1 MSGDLPGSFRV
12 RAHRGW
18 SQRIAARAETVRLA
32 RKAGLGGKAGLPA
45 AGSLATKGSL
55 AGAAGLAGVG
65 AAGLLVIAGC
75 AGGGAAAQG
84 PAARVTIVSGNLTFS
99 SAAGGARG
107 VTAPASRA
115 AGHRAGSAVVAGLS
129 GPGTRAAAS
138 GSIRRADAAQAASG
152 RSRASGGAVTPVDL
166 RPDLGVRVAVRDGRL
181 TGVSVRT
188 VAGNTALGNAVAGNT
203 AAGNTAAGNTAA
215 GTSLA
220 GTYATG
226 SRSWRT
232 RWALAPSQTYRV
244 TATAVDAHGRRTVM
258 ASTFRTLLP
267 RRTFTA
273 ATVLGAGQT
282 VGVGMPIMINFSRPI
297 TDRAAVE
304 RALQIWSSK
313 PVTGAWYWVTSTSVW
328 FRPRHYWPAHT
339 RVRFT
344 AHLAGLQGAP
354 GVYGRSDLTQHFR
367 IGDSLIAVAS
377 AATHHMKVWWNGRLA
392 GDWPVSTGRSGMD
405 TPDGRYL
412 SFAMGSP
419 VDMNSASYGVGP
431 GMPGYY
437 NELVYDAVQFT
448 FSGDYVHSAP
458 WSVGEQGLVNV
469 SHGCVNVAPGYA
481 AWFYGH
487 SVLGDPISV
496 VGSPVAGTWGDG
508 WTIYFLGW
516 HKLLAGSATGQA
528 VQVSRD
534 GSRLVAA

>member
-1 MSGDLPGSFRV
+1 VSGDIPQGFRL

-18 SQRIAARAETVRLA
+18 SQRIVSRAGTA
-32 RKAGLGGKAGLPA
+32 
-45 AGSLATKGSL
+45 SLATVTSR
-55 AGAAGLAGVG
+55 AGTCRAGAGLAGAG

-75 AGGGAAAQG
+75 SGAGPAAQG
-84 PAARVTIVSGNLTFS
+84 LAAKVTIVSGNLTFS
-99 SAAGGARG
+99 SASAGQHRAA
-107 VTAPASRA
+107 APAQRPGNYGS
-115 AGHRAGSAVVAGLS
+115 GSHGSGSHRAGDAIVAGLS
-129 GPGTRAAAS
+129 GPGRHGVAS
-138 GSIRRADAAQAASG
+138 GKTSRAQAAQAASG
-152 RSRASGGAVTPVDL
+152 RSRASQEVAAPVDL
-166 RPDLGVRVAVRDGRL
+166 RPDLGVRVAVRGGTL

-188 VAGNTALGNAVAGNT
+188 ATGKTV
-203 AAGNTAAGNTAA
+203 
-215 GTSLA
+215 A
-220 GTYATG
+220 GTYARG

-244 TATAVDAHGRRTVM
+244 TATAVGARGQRTVM
-258 ASTFRTLLP
+258 ASTFRTARP
-267 RRTFTA
+267 RRTFAA
-273 ATVLGAGQT
+273 ATTLGAGET
-282 VGVGMPIMINFSRPI
+282 VGVGMPIMIDFSRPV
-297 TDRAAVE
+297 TDKAAME

-313 PVTGAWYWVTSTSVW
+313 PVTGAWYWVSSKSVW

-354 GVYGRSDLTQHFR
+354 GVYGQADLTQHFR

-377 AATHHMKVWWNGRLA
+377 AATHHMKVWRNGRLA
-392 GDWPVSTGRSGMD
+392 GDWPVSTGRPGMD

-458 WSVGEQGLVNV
+458 WSVSDQGIANV

-516 HKLLAGSATGQA
+516 RKLLAGSATGEA
-528 VQVSRD
+528 VRVSAH
-534 GSRLVAA
+534 GSRLAAA

>member
-1 MSGDLPGSFRV
+1 L
-12 RAHRGW
+12 
-18 SQRIAARAETVRLA
+18 
-32 RKAGLGGKAGLPA
+32 
-45 AGSLATKGSL
+45 
-55 AGAAGLAGVG
+55 
-65 AAGLLVIAGC
+65 
-75 AGGGAAAQG
+75 GGAAAQG

-99 SAAGGARG
+99 SAAGARG

-115 AGHRAGSAVVAGLS
+115 VGHRAGSAVVAGLS
-129 GPGTRAAAS
+129 GSGARAAAS
-138 GSIRRADAAQAASG
+138 GSISRAGAAQAASG
-152 RSRASGGAVTPVDL
+152 RSRVSGGAVAPVDL

-188 VAGNTALGNAVAGNT
+188 VAGNTVAGQA
-203 AAGNTAAGNTAA
+203 AAGQTVA

-220 GTYATG
+220 GTYATD

-232 RWALAPSQTYRV
+232 RWALAPSRTYRV

-258 ASTFRTLLP
+258 ASTFRTLQP

-273 ATVLGAGQT
+273 ATILGAGQT

-297 TDRAAVE
+297 TGRAAVE

-313 PVTGAWYWVTSTSVW
+313 PVTGAWYWVNSTSVW

-354 GVYGRSDLTQHFR
+354 GVYGQSDLTQHFR

-377 AATHHMKVWWNGRLA
+377 AATHHMKVWRNGRLA
-392 GDWPVSTGRSGMD
+392 GDWPVSTGRPGMD

-487 SVLGDPISV
+487 SVLGDPVSV

-516 HKLLAGSATGQA
+516 HKLLAGSATGHA
-528 VQVSRD
+528 VQVSQD

>member
-1 MSGDLPGSFRV
+1 MAGDIPVGFRV

-18 SQRIAARAETVRLA
+18 SQTG
-32 RKAGLGGKAGLPA
+32 GLV
-45 AGSLATKGSL
+45 
-55 AGAAGLAGVG
+55 GVG

-75 AGGGAAAQG
+75 TGTGPGALG
-84 PAARVTIVSGNLTFS
+84 PPAKVTIVSGNLTFS
-99 SAAGGARG
+99 SAAAGAERS
-107 VTAPASRA
+107 APVRRSPD
-115 AGHRAGSAVVAGLS
+115 HRAGDAIVTGLS
-129 GPGTRAAAS
+129 GS
-138 GSIRRADAAQAASG
+138 GSRQV
-152 RSRASGGAVTPVDL
+152 ASGGTSQVSGVRAVSGRFRASEGVAVPVDL

-181 TGVSVRT
+181 TGVSVRP
-188 VAGNTALGNAVAGNT
+188 VAGKPVTGRTGAGEAVTGRTGAGEAVAG
-203 AAGNTAAGNTAA
+203 
-215 GTSLA
+215 S
-220 GTYATG
+220 YAPG

-244 TATAVDAHGRRTVM
+244 TATAVDSAGQRTVM
-258 ASTFRTLLP
+258 ASDFRTLRP
-267 RRTFTA
+267 RRSFSA
-273 ATVLGAGQT
+273 ATVLGAGET

-297 TDRAAVE
+297 ADKAAVE

-313 PVTGAWYWVTSTSVW
+313 PVTGAWYWVNSTSVS

-354 GVYGRSDLTQHFR
+354 GVYGKSDLTQHFR

-377 AATHHMKVWWNGRLA
+377 AATHQMRVWRNGRLV

-412 SFAMGSP
+412 SVAKGSP

-458 WSVGEQGLVNV
+458 WSVGEQGIGNV
-469 SHGCVNVAPGYA
+469 SHGCVNLAPGYA

-487 SVLGDPISV
+487 SMLGDPISV
-496 VGSPVAGTWGDG
+496 VGSPVTGTWGDG

-516 HKLLAGSATGQA
+516 RRLLAGSATGDA
-528 VQVSRD
+528 VRVSPA
-534 GSRLVAA
+534 GSQPQPASA

>member
-1 MSGDLPGSFRV
+1 VSWDIPVGLRV

-18 SQRIAARAETVRLA
+18 SQT
-32 RKAGLGGKAGLPA
+32 
-45 AGSLATKGSL
+45 GSL
-55 AGAAGLAGVG
+55 AGAG

-75 AGGGAAAQG
+75 AGTVSGALG
-84 PAARVTIVSGNLTFS
+84 PPAKVTIVSGNLTFS
-99 SAAGGARG
+99 SVATTAGY
-107 VTAPASRA
+107 RA
-115 AGHRAGSAVVAGLS
+115 APGRRSVHQRAGDAIIGGLS
-129 GPGTRAAAS
+129 GPGSHQTAWD
-138 GSIRRADAAQAASG
+138 GTGQAGAVRTVSG
-152 RSRASGGAVTPVDL
+152 RSRASGGMAAPVDL
-166 RPDLGVRVAVRDGRL
+166 RPDLGVRIAVRDGRL
-181 TGVSVRT
+181 TGVSVRP
-188 VAGNTALGNAVAGNT
+188 VAGNTVAAVAGK
-203 AAGNTAAGNTAA
+203 AVAG
-215 GTSLA
+215 S
-220 GTYATG
+220 YAPG
-226 SRSWRT
+226 ARSWRT

-244 TATAVDAHGRRTVM
+244 TARAVDSAGQRTVM
-258 ASTFRTLLP
+258 ASEFRTLRP
-267 RRTFTA
+267 RHSFA
-273 ATVLGAGQT
+273 AGTVLGAGQT

-297 TDRAAVE
+297 ADKAAVE
-304 RALQIWSSK
+304 RALQIWSTK
-313 PVTGAWYWVTSTSVW
+313 PVTGAWYWVNSKSVW

-354 GVYGRSDLTQHFR
+354 GVYGKSDLTQHFR

-377 AATHHMKVWWNGRLA
+377 AATHQMKVWWNGRLA
-392 GDWPVSTGRSGMD
+392 GDWPVSTGRPGMD

-412 SFAMGSP
+412 SVAKGSP

-458 WSVGEQGLVNV
+458 WSVVQQGISNV
-469 SHGCVNVAPGYA
+469 SHGCINLAPGYA
-481 AWFYGH
+481 AWFYSH

-516 HKLLAGSATGQA
+516 RKLLAGSATGDA
-528 VQVSRD
+528 VLVSRD
-534 GSRLVAA
+534 GSRLAAAVSAAH

>member
-1 MSGDLPGSFRV
+1 VSGDISWGFRV

-18 SQRIAARAETVRLA
+18 SQGIASRAGTTSR
-32 RKAGLGGKAGLPA
+32 AG
-45 AGSLATKGSL
+45 KGSR
-55 AGAAGLAGVG
+55 AGAAGLVGLG

-75 AGGGAAAQG
+75 SGGGLAAQAA
-84 PAARVTIVSGNLTFS
+84 PAKVTIVSGNLTFS
-99 SAAGGARG
+99 SAAGGTQRA
-107 VTAPASRA
+107 APAHQSLGHQSLGHQSLGHQSLGHGALGHVPINHPA
-115 AGHRAGSAVVAGLS
+115 ANHRPGDAVVARLS
-129 GPGTRAAAS
+129 GPGTLDAAS
-138 GSIRRADAAQAASG
+138 GVTSQGHGAQAASG
-152 RSRASGGAVTPVDL
+152 PSRASRGAAGSVDL
-166 RPDLGVRVAVRDGRL
+166 RPDLGVQVAVRDGTL

-188 VAGNTALGNAVAGNT
+188 MTGTTVAGTTLP
-203 AAGNTAAGNTAA
+203 
-215 GTSLA
+215 
-220 GTYATG
+220 GTYASG
-226 SRSWRT
+226 SGSWRT
-232 RWALAPSQTYRV
+232 RWALAPSQAYRV
-244 TATAVDAHGRRTVM
+244 TATAVGSRGQRTVM
-258 ASTFRTLLP
+258 ASTFRTLRP
-267 RRTFTA
+267 RRTVTA
-273 ATVLGAGQT
+273 ATVLGAGET
-282 VGVGMPIMINFSRPI
+282 VGVGMPIMINFSRPV
-297 TDRAAVE
+297 TDQAAVE
-304 RALQIWSSK
+304 RALQIWSSR
-313 PVTGAWYWVTSTSVW
+313 PVTGAWYWVSSTSVS

-344 AHLAGLQGAP
+344 AHLAGLQVAP
-354 GVYGRSDLTQHFR
+354 GVYARADLTQHFR

-392 GDWPVSTGRSGMD
+392 GDWPVSTGRPGMD

-412 SFAMGSP
+412 SFAKGSP

-458 WSVGEQGLVNV
+458 WSVSEQGVTNV

-481 AWFYGH
+481 AWFYGR
-487 SVLGDPISV
+487 SVVGDPISV

-516 HKLLAGSATGQA
+516 HKLLAGSATGDTVRA
-528 VQVSRD
+528 GPG

>member
-1 MSGDLPGSFRV
+1 L
-12 RAHRGW
+12 
-18 SQRIAARAETVRLA
+18 
-32 RKAGLGGKAGLPA
+32 
-45 AGSLATKGSL
+45 
-55 AGAAGLAGVG
+55 
-65 AAGLLVIAGC
+65 
-75 AGGGAAAQG
+75 GGAAAQG

-99 SAAGGARG
+99 SAAGARG
-107 VTAPASRA
+107 VTAPTSRA

-129 GPGTRAAAS
+129 GSGARAAAS
-138 GSIRRADAAQAASG
+138 GSISRADAAQAASG
-152 RSRASGGAVTPVDL
+152 RSRASGGAVAPVDL

-188 VAGNTALGNAVAGNT
+188 VAGNTVAGQAVAGQ
-203 AAGNTAAGNTAA
+203 AIA

-220 GTYATG
+220 GTYATD

-232 RWALAPSQTYRV
+232 RWALAPSRTYRV

-258 ASTFRTLLP
+258 ASTFRTLQP
-267 RRTFTA
+267 RRMFTA
-273 ATVLGAGQT
+273 ATILGAGQA

-297 TDRAAVE
+297 TARAAVE

-313 PVTGAWYWVTSTSVW
+313 PVTGAWYWVNSTSVW

-354 GVYGRSDLTQHFR
+354 GVYGQSDLTQHFR

-392 GDWPVSTGRSGMD
+392 GDWPVSTGRPGMD

-487 SVLGDPISV
+487 SVLGDPVSV

-516 HKLLAGSATGQA
+516 HKLLAGSATGHA
-528 VQVSRD
+528 VQVSQD

>member
-1 MSGDLPGSFRV
+1 VAGEIPVGFRV

-18 SQRIAARAETVRLA
+18 SQT
-32 RKAGLGGKAGLPA
+32 GG
-45 AGSLATKGSL
+45 L
-55 AGAAGLAGVG
+55 AGAG

-75 AGGGAAAQG
+75 TGTGPGALG
-84 PAARVTIVSGNLTFS
+84 PPAKVTIVSGNLTFS
-99 SAAGGARG
+99 SAAAGAGRT
-107 VTAPASRA
+107 VAPARRSLD
-115 AGHRAGSAVVAGLS
+115 HRAGDAIVAGLS
-129 GPGTRAAAS
+129 GSGSHAAAS
-138 GSIRRADAAQAASG
+138 AGTSQVSAVRAVSG
-152 RSRASGGAVTPVDL
+152 RSRASEGAAVPVDV

-181 TGVSVRT
+181 TGVSVRPVTGKT
-188 VAGNTALGNAVAGNT
+188 VAGKTLAGKTVAGSYT
-203 AAGNTAAGNTAA
+203 P
-215 GTSLA
+215 
-220 GTYATG
+220 G

-244 TATAVDAHGRRTVM
+244 TATAVDPAGQRTVM
-258 ASTFRTLLP
+258 ASDFRTLRP
-267 RRTFTA
+267 RRSFVA
-273 ATVLGAGQT
+273 ATVLGAGET
-282 VGVGMPIMINFSRPI
+282 VGVGMPIVINFSHPI
-297 TDRAAVE
+297 ADKAAVE

-313 PVTGAWYWVTSTSVW
+313 PVTGAWYWVNSTSVW

-354 GVYGRSDLTQHFR
+354 GVYGKSDLTQHFR

-377 AATHHMKVWWNGRLA
+377 AATHQIRVWWNGRLA
-392 GDWPVSTGRSGMD
+392 GDWPVSTGRPGMD

-412 SFAMGSP
+412 SVAKGSP

-458 WSVGEQGLVNV
+458 WSVGEQGIGNV
-469 SHGCVNVAPGYA
+469 SHGCVNLAPGYA

-487 SVLGDPISV
+487 SMLGDPISV

-516 HKLLAGSATGQA
+516 RKLLAGSATGDA
-528 VQVSRD
+528 VLVSRG
-534 GSRLVAA
+534 GSQFAAAASAAR

>member
-1 MSGDLPGSFRV
+1 VSGDMPVNFRV

-18 SQRIAARAETVRLA
+18 SQ
-32 RKAGLGGKAGLPA
+32 AGG
-45 AGSLATKGSL
+45 L
-55 AGAAGLAGVG
+55 AGAG

-75 AGGGAAAQG
+75 TGTGPGAQAP
-84 PAARVTIVSGNLTFS
+84 PAKVTIVSGNLTFS
-99 SAAGGARG
+99 SGAGAAGRPA
-107 VTAPASRA
+107 APARQSLDR
-115 AGHRAGSAVVAGLS
+115 RAGDAIGGGLN
-129 GPGTRAAAS
+129 GPGSHETTSDGRGQAGAV
-138 GSIRRADAAQAASG
+138 QAARG
-152 RSRASGGAVTPVDL
+152 RSRASGGTVAPVDL

-181 TGVSVRT
+181 TGVSVRP
-188 VAGNTALGNAVAGNT
+188 VAGTTAARHTPAGNRVAGKAVAG
-203 AAGNTAAGNTAA
+203 
-215 GTSLA
+215 L
-220 GTYATG
+220 YAPG

-244 TATAVDAHGRRTVM
+244 LATAVDSAGQRTVM
-258 ASTFRTLLP
+258 ASDFRTLRP
-267 RRTFTA
+267 RRSFSA
-273 ATVLGAGQT
+273 ATILGAGET

-297 TDRAAVE
+297 ADRAAVE

-313 PVTGAWYWVTSTSVW
+313 PVTGAWYWVNSKSVW

-354 GVYGRSDLTQHFR
+354 GVYGKSDLTQHFR

-377 AATHHMKVWWNGRLA
+377 AATHQMKVWRNGRLA
-392 GDWPVSTGRSGMD
+392 GDWPVSTGRPGMD

-412 SFAMGSP
+412 SFAKGSP

-431 GMPGYY
+431 GMAGYY

-458 WSVGEQGLVNV
+458 WSVGEQGVSNV
-469 SHGCVNVAPGYA
+469 SHGCVNLAPGYA
-481 AWFYGH
+481 AWFYSH

-496 VGSPVAGTWGDG
+496 VGSPVAGTWDDG
-508 WTIYFLGW
+508 WTIYFAGW
-516 HKLLAGSATGQA
+516 RKLLAGSATGDA
-528 VQVSRD
+528 VLVSRD
-534 GSRLVAA
+534 GSRLAAAASAAR

>member
-1 MSGDLPGSFRV
+1 V
-12 RAHRGW
+12 RAYRGRN
-18 SQRIAARAETVRLA
+18 QGPAARAEI
-32 RKAGLGGKAGLPA
+32 AGLAGKAARAERAGPAGRAARAGKAGLA
-45 AGSLATKGSL
+45 RKGSL
-55 AGAAGLAGVG
+55 AGPAGLAGAG

-75 AGGGAAAQG
+75 AGGGVAAQG
-84 PAARVTIVSGNLTFS
+84 PAARVTIVTGNLTFS
-99 SAAGGARG
+99 SAAAGAPG
-107 VTAPASRA
+107 AAAAASRA
-115 AGHRAGSAVVAGLS
+115 VGHRAGSAVVAGLS
-129 GPGTRAAAS
+129 GSRARATAPGGTS
-138 GSIRRADAAQAASG
+138 GAGAAQAASG
-152 RSRASGGAVTPVDL
+152 RSRASGGPPAPVDL

-188 VAGNTALGNAVAGNT
+188 VASQAGTAHAGRT
-203 AAGNTAAGNTAA
+203 AASQTAGGKAAAGAA
-215 GTSLA
+215 LA
-220 GTYATG
+220 GTYAPG

-244 TATAVDAHGRRTVM
+244 TATAVDAGGRRTVM
-258 ASTFRTLLP
+258 ASTFRTLQP
-267 RRTFTA
+267 RGTFAA
-273 ATVLGAGQT
+273 ATILGAGQT

-313 PVTGAWYWVTSTSVW
+313 PVTGAWYWMTSKSVW

-344 AHLAGLQGAP
+344 AHLAGLAGAP
-354 GVYGRSDLTQHFR
+354 GVYGRADLTQHFR
-367 IGDSLIAVAS
+367 IGDSVIAVAS
-377 AATHHMKVWWNGRLA
+377 AATHQMKVWRNGRLA
-392 GDWPVSTGRSGMD
+392 GDWPVSTGRPGMD

-458 WSVGEQGLVNV
+458 WSVGQQGIINV
-469 SHGCVNVAPGYA
+469 SHGCVNVAPGHA
-481 AWFYGH
+481 AWFYSH
-487 SVLGDPISV
+487 SMLGDPISV

-516 HKLLAGSATGQA
+516 RKLLAGSATGQA
-528 VQVSRD
+528 VQAGQD

>member
-1 MSGDLPGSFRV
+1 V

-18 SQRIAARAETVRLA
+18 NQTG
-32 RKAGLGGKAGLPA
+32 GLV
-45 AGSLATKGSL
+45 
-55 AGAAGLAGVG
+55 GAG

-75 AGGGAAAQG
+75 TGTG
-84 PAARVTIVSGNLTFS
+84 PAALGPPAKVTIISGNLTFS
-99 SAAGGARG
+99 SAATGAMRAA
-107 VTAPASRA
+107 APAQRSRQ
-115 AGHRAGSAVVAGLS
+115 HRTGDAIVAGLS
-129 GPGTRAAAS
+129 RSGSRETASGNTSRAGAAA
-138 GSIRRADAAQAASG
+138 AASG
-152 RSRASGGAVTPVDL
+152 RSRAARGTAGPVDL

-181 TGVSVRT
+181 TGVSVRP
-188 VAGNTALGNAVAGNT
+188 VAGKT
-203 AAGNTAAGNTAA
+203 AAGNTAAGQETAA
-215 GTSLA
+215 RESLP
-220 GTYATG
+220 GSYAPG

-232 RWALAPSQTYRV
+232 RWALAPSRTYQV
-244 TATAVDAHGRRTVM
+244 TATAVDPAGRRTVM
-258 ASTFRTLLP
+258 ASDFRTLRP
-267 RRTFTA
+267 RRTFSA

-297 TDRAAVE
+297 ADRATVE

-313 PVTGAWYWVTSTSVW
+313 PVTGAWYWVNSTSVW

-354 GVYGRSDLTQHFR
+354 GVYGKSDLTQHFR

-377 AATHHMKVWWNGRLA
+377 AATHQMRVWWNGRLA
-392 GDWPVSTGRSGMD
+392 GDWPVSTGRPGMD

-412 SFAMGSP
+412 SFAKGSP

-458 WSVGEQGLVNV
+458 WSVGEQGVSNV
-469 SHGCVNVAPGYA
+469 SHGCVNLAPGYA
-481 AWFYGH
+481 AWFYSH

-496 VGSPVAGTWGDG
+496 VGSPVSGTWGDG

-516 HKLLAGSATGQA
+516 RKLLAGSATGDA
-528 VQVSRD
+528 VLVSRG
-534 GSRLVAA
+534 GSTRVPQ

>member
-1 MSGDLPGSFRV
+1 M

-18 SQRIAARAETVRLA
+18 GQRIVSRAGT
-32 RKAGLGGKAGLPA
+32 AGLATVTSRAGTGRGGAG
-45 AGSLATKGSL
+45 GGGTSL
-55 AGAAGLAGVG
+55 AGTGLAGAG

-75 AGGGAAAQG
+75 SGAGPAAQG
-84 PAARVTIVSGNLTFS
+84 LAAKVTIVSGNLTFS
-99 SAAGGARG
+99 SASAGPRRAAIPVQHSGNHRSGDAIIASLSGSGRRG
-107 VTAPASRA
+107 V
-115 AGHRAGSAVVAGLS
+115 
-129 GPGTRAAAS
+129 AS
-138 GSIRRADAAQAASG
+138 GGTTGHNQAAQAASG
-152 RSRASGGAVTPVDL
+152 RSRASQGAVVPVDL

-181 TGVSVRT
+181 TGVSVRAIT
-188 VAGNTALGNAVAGNT
+188 STPAPGTPAPGTPASGTTRAGG
-203 AAGNTAAGNTAA
+203 
-215 GTSLA
+215 SLA
-220 GTYATG
+220 GTYAAG
-226 SRSWRT
+226 ARSWRT
-232 RWALAPSQTYRV
+232 RWALAPSQAYRV
-244 TATAVDAHGRRTVM
+244 TATAVGARGQRTVM
-258 ASTFRTLLP
+258 ASTFRTTRP
-267 RRTFTA
+267 RRTFAA
-273 ATVLGAGQT
+273 ATTLGTGET

-297 TDRAAVE
+297 TDKAAVE
-304 RALQIWSSK
+304 RSLQIWSSR
-313 PVTGAWYWVTSTSVW
+313 PVTGAWYWVNSKSVW

-344 AHLAGLQGAP
+344 AHLAGLRGAP
-354 GVYGRSDLTQHFR
+354 GVFGRADLSQHFR

-392 GDWPVSTGRSGMD
+392 GDWPVSTGRPGMD

-412 SFAMGSP
+412 TFAMGSP

-458 WSVGEQGLVNV
+458 WSVGDQGIANV

-487 SVLGDPISV
+487 STLGDPVSV

-516 HKLLAGSATGQA
+516 RKLLAGSVTGEA
-528 VQVSRD
+528 VRVSAH
-534 GSRLVAA
+534 GSRPAAG

>member
-1 MSGDLPGSFRV
+1 MAGDTPVGFRV

-18 SQRIAARAETVRLA
+18 SQTG
-32 RKAGLGGKAGLPA
+32 GLV
-45 AGSLATKGSL
+45 
-55 AGAAGLAGVG
+55 GAG

-75 AGGGAAAQG
+75 TGTGPGALG
-84 PAARVTIVSGNLTFS
+84 PSAKVTIVSGNLTFS
-99 SAAGGARG
+99 SAAAGAGRR
-107 VTAPASRA
+107 APARRSPD
-115 AGHRAGSAVVAGLS
+115 HRAGDAIVAGLS
-129 GPGTRAAAS
+129 GSGGYEAAS
-138 GSIRRADAAQAASG
+138 GGTSQVSALRAVSG
-152 RSRASGGAVTPVDL
+152 RSRASEGAAVPVDL

-181 TGVSVRT
+181 TGVSVRPVAGKTVTGKT
-188 VAGNTALGNAVAGNT
+188 VAGNTVAGEAVAG
-203 AAGNTAAGNTAA
+203 
-215 GTSLA
+215 S
-220 GTYATG
+220 YAPG

-244 TATAVDAHGRRTVM
+244 TATAVDSAGQRTVM
-258 ASTFRTLLP
+258 ASDFRTLRP
-267 RRTFTA
+267 RRSFSA
-273 ATVLGAGQT
+273 ATVLGAGET

-297 TDRAAVE
+297 ADQAAVE

-313 PVTGAWYWVTSTSVW
+313 PVTGAWYWVNSTSVW

-354 GVYGRSDLTQHFR
+354 GVYGKSDLTQHFR

-377 AATHHMKVWWNGRLA
+377 AATHQMRVWRNGRLA
-392 GDWPVSTGRSGMD
+392 GDWPVSTGRPGMD

-412 SFAMGSP
+412 SVAKGSP

-458 WSVGEQGLVNV
+458 WSVGEQGIGNV

-487 SVLGDPISV
+487 SMLGDPISV

-516 HKLLAGSATGQA
+516 RKLLAGSATGDA
-528 VQVSRD
+528 VLVSRD
-534 GSRLVAA
+534 GSRLAAAASTAR

>member
-1 MSGDLPGSFRV
+1 MSGDIAGGFRV

-18 SQRIAARAETVRLA
+18 NQYIASRAWT
-32 RKAGLGGKAGLPA
+32 
-45 AGSLATKGSL
+45 GSLATGAGGGGVSW
-55 AGAAGLAGVG
+55 AGAGWVGAG
-65 AAGLLVIAGC
+65 AAGLLVLAGC
-75 AGGGAAAQG
+75 AGGGVAAQG
-84 PAARVTIVSGNLTFS
+84 PPAKVTIVSGNLTFS
-99 SAAGGARG
+99 SAITGERRGTGPAQGSLGRPAGPRRAGG
-107 VTAPASRA
+107 
-115 AGHRAGSAVVAGLS
+115 HRTGDAIVAGLS
-129 GPGTRAAAS
+129 GPGTRDAAS
-138 GSIRRADAAQAASG
+138 GGMNQAGAAQAASG
-152 RSRASGGAVTPVDL
+152 RSRASKEAAAPVDL

-181 TGVSVRT
+181 TGVSVRAL
-188 VAGNTALGNAVAGNT
+188 AGKTATGKT
-203 AAGNTAAGNTAA
+203 
-215 GTSLA
+215 LA
-220 GTYATG
+220 GTYAPG

-232 RWALAPSQTYRV
+232 RWSLAPSQAYQV
-244 TATAVDAHGRRTVM
+244 TATAVDSRGRRTVIS
-258 ASTFRTLLP
+258 STFRTLRP
-267 RRTFTA
+267 HRTFAA
-273 ATVLGAGQT
+273 ATILGAGET
-282 VGVGMPIMINFSRPI
+282 FGVGMPIMIDFSRPI
-297 TDRAAVE
+297 ADKAAVE

-313 PVTGAWYWVTSTSVW
+313 PVTGAWDWVTSKSVW

-339 RVRFT
+339 RVRFS

-377 AATHHMKVWWNGRLA
+377 AATHHMKVWRNGRLV
-392 GDWPVSTGRSGMD
+392 GDWPVSTGRPGMD

-412 SFAMGSP
+412 SFDKGSP

-458 WSVGEQGLVNV
+458 WSVGEQGITNV

-481 AWFYGH
+481 AWFYAH

-516 HKLLAGSATGQA
+516 HKLLAGSATGDA
-528 VQVSRD
+528 VQAGPD
-534 GSRLVAA
+534 GSRLVAS

>member
-1 MSGDLPGSFRV
+1 
-12 RAHRGW
+12 
-18 SQRIAARAETVRLA
+18 
-32 RKAGLGGKAGLPA
+32 
-45 AGSLATKGSL
+45 
-55 AGAAGLAGVG
+55 
-65 AAGLLVIAGC
+65 
-75 AGGGAAAQG
+75 
-84 PAARVTIVSGNLTFS
+84 
-99 SAAGGARG
+99 
-107 VTAPASRA
+107 
-115 AGHRAGSAVVAGLS
+115 
-129 GPGTRAAAS
+129 
-138 GSIRRADAAQAASG
+138 
-152 RSRASGGAVTPVDL
+152 
-166 RPDLGVRVAVRDGRL
+166 
-181 TGVSVRT
+181 
-188 VAGNTALGNAVAGNT
+188 
-203 AAGNTAAGNTAA
+203 
-215 GTSLA
+215 
-220 GTYATG
+220 
-226 SRSWRT
+226 
-232 RWALAPSQTYRV
+232 
-244 TATAVDAHGRRTVM
+244 M

-273 ATVLGAGQT
+273 ATILGAGQT

-313 PVTGAWYWVTSTSVW
+313 PVTGAWYWVTSKSVW

-516 HKLLAGSATGQA
+516 HKLLAGSATGQRGAGQPGRQPARGRLTSPSGTERSPGHETVPRGPDRSSSVTARVLRVVLPEQRLPALTGGDGGAFRLTGHASA
-528 VQVSRD
+528 VPVARARCRARWSR
-534 GSRLVAA
+534 GRCPPGAGRSR

>member
-1 MSGDLPGSFRV
+1 MAGDTPVGFRV

-18 SQRIAARAETVRLA
+18 SQ
-32 RKAGLGGKAGLPA
+32 
-45 AGSLATKGSL
+45 
-55 AGAAGLAGVG
+55 AAGLAGAG

-75 AGGGAAAQG
+75 AGLGLGALG
-84 PAARVTIVSGNLTFS
+84 PSAKVTIVSGNLTFS
-99 SAAGGARG
+99 SAA
-107 VTAPASRA
+107 RA
-115 AGHRAGSAVVAGLS
+115 ARAATPARRSLGHGAGDAIVGGLS
-129 GPGTRAAAS
+129 GSGSHETAS
-138 GSIRRADAAQAASG
+138 GDTRQAGAAQAPRG
-152 RSRASGGAVTPVDL
+152 RSRASGGTVVPVDL

-181 TGVSVRT
+181 TRVSVRPVT
-188 VAGNTALGNAVAGNT
+188 GKTVTGTIVAGKAVPGW
-203 AAGNTAAGNTAA
+203 
-215 GTSLA
+215 
-220 GTYATG
+220 YAPG
-226 SRSWRT
+226 SRTWRT
-232 RWALAPSQTYRV
+232 RWALAPSQAYRV
-244 TATAVDAHGRRTVM
+244 TATAVDSAGRRTNM
-258 ASTFRTLLP
+258 ASDFRTLRP
-267 RRTFTA
+267 GRSFSA
-273 ATVLGAGQT
+273 ATILGAGET

-297 TDRAAVE
+297 TDKAAVE

-313 PVTGAWYWVTSTSVW
+313 PVTGAWYWVSSQSVW

-339 RVRFT
+339 RVRFS

-354 GVYGRSDLTQHFR
+354 GVYGKYDLTQHFR

-377 AATHHMKVWWNGRLA
+377 AASHQMKVWWNGRLA
-392 GDWPVSTGRSGMD
+392 GDWPVSTGRPGMD

-458 WSVGEQGLVNV
+458 WSVGEQGTSNV
-469 SHGCVNVAPGYA
+469 SHGCVNLAPGYA

-487 SVLGDPISV
+487 SMLGDPISV

-516 HKLLAGSATGQA
+516 RKLLAGSATGDA
-528 VQVSRD
+528 VLVSRS
-534 GSRLVAA
+534 GSRLTATPSAAP